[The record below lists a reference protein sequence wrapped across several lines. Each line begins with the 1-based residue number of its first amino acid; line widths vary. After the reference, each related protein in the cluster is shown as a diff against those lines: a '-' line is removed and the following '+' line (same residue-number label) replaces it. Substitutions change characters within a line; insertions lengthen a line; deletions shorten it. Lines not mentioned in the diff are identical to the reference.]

1 MTLQTSFANK
11 DLWSLL
17 GNTWEIS
24 VKYIYIYIL
33 YDDKR
38 GYIAN
43 LYN

>member
-1 MTLQTSFANK
+1 MTLQISFANK

-24 VKYIYIYIL
+24 VKKYIYIL